1 MHSVTDEIDQLQLKI
16 LELEKLKILELEK
29 RKKLIDYN
37 FNVINDILTEKKTS
51 INNNRYSKS
60 IPLARY
66 YDEQLVIQLEA
77 IYNILQN
84 VDERLKK
91 LETNLQK

>member
-29 RKKLIDYN
+29 QKKLIDYN

-66 YDEQLVIQLEA
+66 NDEQLVIQLEA
-77 IYNILQN
+77 I
-84 VDERLKK
+84 
-91 LETNLQK
+91 

>member
-37 FNVINDILTEKKTS
+37 FNVINDILTEKK
-51 INNNRYSKS
+51 
-60 IPLARY
+60 
-66 YDEQLVIQLEA
+66 LVLI
-77 IYNILQN
+77 IIDILNQFH
-84 VDERLKK
+84 
-91 LETNLQK
+91 